1 MSVIKDMLHNARSK
15 KTPEEAAGVT
25 ASGDGFSLID
35 EPWVLV
41 RTLDGATE
49 EVSLVDLFRRA
60 HGLAEVVGDLP
71 TQGFAILRLA
81 LAVLHRAVDG
91 PRDERHWQELW
102 DAGRAP
108 MPLIEVYLER
118 FRDRFDLFHP
128 TTPFFQ
134 VADLHTA
141 KAEFSGLEKLVADVP
156 AGHQHFTTRA
166 GRGLERLTAAE
177 TTRWLVHLQAF
188 DISGIKS
195 GAVGDPR
202 VTGGKGY
209 PIGVGWTGNLGGLAV
224 QGEDL
229 WQTLLL
235 NLIARDQPSLVEFSA
250 SDRPAWERAADTS
263 SEDDGLSSRPD
274 GPTDLYTWQ
283 SRRVRLRGDR
293 TGVTGVL
300 VANGDRLTP
309 QNRLRSE
316 PMTAWRRSEPQQKK
330 LGLALVYMPQ
340 ELRPDR
346 ALWRGLNAALPMAA
360 PRGKADGG
368 QPHVTAG
375 VVEWAARVLDGK
387 HRVTL
392 RATGMA
398 YGTQNAMVGDVVDDR
413 LVVSVALLAQDRPGL
428 PQAVID
434 AVAATETAVLAL
446 RNLASDLAK
455 AGGAEPALAEGARS
469 RTAEQAYAAL
479 DAPFRAWLADLDGDS
494 DPELAR
500 IDWHRHA
507 YATLRR
513 FGEELIAATGPGA
526 WVGRVVNG
534 HRITTP
540 EADGRFRAALASALP
555 IPAVQTGKEA
565 VA

>member
-1 MSVIKDMLHNARSK
+1 MTETV
-15 KTPEEAAGVT
+15 
-25 ASGDGFSLID
+25 DGFSLID
-35 EPWVLV
+35 EPWILV
-41 RTLDGATE
+41 RTQEGVTD
-49 EVSLVDLFRRA
+49 EVSLLDLFRRSP
-60 HGLAEVVGDLP
+60 GLAEIVGDLP

-102 DAGRAP
+102 DEGAP
-108 MPLIEVYLER
+108 PMGAIELYLDR
-118 FRDRFDLFHP
+118 FRDRFDLFHS

-134 VADLHTA
+134 VADLRTA
-141 KAEFSGLEKLVADVP
+141 KDEFSGLEKLIADVP
-156 AGHQHFTTRA
+156 AGHPHFTMRA

-177 TTRWLVHLQAF
+177 AARWLVHLQAF

-209 PIGVGWTGNLGGLAV
+209 PIGVGWAGNLGGLAV

-229 WQTLLL
+229 WRTLLL
-235 NLIARDQPSLVEFSA
+235 NLVAHDQPNLAEFSHT
-250 SDRPAWERAADTS
+250 DRPAWERDPDTAA
-263 SEDDGLSSRPD
+263 EDDDAVSRPS

-283 SRRVRLRGDR
+283 SRRVRLCGDR
-293 TGVTGVL
+293 DDVTGVL
-300 VANGDRLTP
+300 VANGDKLTP
-309 QNRLRSE
+309 QNRWRAE

-340 ELRPDR
+340 THDPSR
-346 ALWRGLNAALPMAA
+346 AVWRGLASVLPTVA

-368 QPHVTAG
+368 QPKVTAG
-375 VVEWAARVLDGK
+375 VVEWAARVLDRR

-392 RATGMA
+392 RAIGMA
-398 YGTQNAMVGDVVDDR
+398 YGTQNAMVDDVVDDR
-413 LVVSVALLAQDRPGL
+413 LSISVALLAQADPAL

-434 AVAATETAVLAL
+434 CVDAAERAVLAL

-455 AGGAEPALAEGARS
+455 AGGAEPALADGARA
-469 RTAEQAYAAL
+469 RCAERAYAAL
-479 DAPFRAWLADLDGDS
+479 DAPFRVWLGELGEGS
-494 DPELAR
+494 DPEESR
-500 IDWHRHA
+500 IAWHRRA
-507 YATLRR
+507 YRILRGH
-513 FGEELIAATGPGA
+513 GEELVEATGPDA
-526 WVGRVVNG
+526 WVGRVVKG

-540 EADGRFRAALASALP
+540 EADGWFRAALASALP
-555 IPAVQTGKEA
+555 IPAEQTAEEV

>member
-1 MSVIKDMLHNARSK
+1 MSVIKDTLHSAGSTE
-15 KTPEEAAGVT
+15 TPEEAAGVT
-25 ASGDGFSLID
+25 AVGGGFSLID

-49 EVSLVDLFRRA
+49 EVSLAGLFRRA
-60 HGLAEVVGDLP
+60 PGLAEIVGDLP

-102 DAGRAP
+102 DAGEAP
-108 MPLIEVYLER
+108 MEPIEAYLDR

-134 VADLHTA
+134 VADLRTA
-141 KAEFSGLEKLVADVP
+141 KGEFSGLEKLVADVP
-156 AGHQHFTTRA
+156 AGHPHFTTRA

-177 TTRWLVHLQAF
+177 AARWLVHLQAF

-195 GAVGDPR
+195 GAVGDLR
-202 VTGGKGY
+202 VKGGKGY

-224 QGEDL
+224 QGESL
-229 WQTLLL
+229 WRALLL
-235 NLIARDQPSLVEFSA
+235 NLIPRDQPNLVQFSA
-250 SDRPAWERAADTS
+250 SDRPAWERSADTAR
-263 SEDDGLSSRPD
+263 EDDDLSSRPD
-274 GPTDLYTWQ
+274 GPTDLFTWQ
-283 SRRVRLRGDR
+283 SRRVRLRGGLD
-293 TGVTGVL
+293 GVTGVL

-309 QNRLRSE
+309 QNRWRSE

-346 ALWRGLNAALPMAA
+346 ALWRGLTSVLPMSA

-368 QPHVTAG
+368 QQHVTAG
-375 VVEWAARVLDGK
+375 VVEWAARMLEGSY
-387 HRVTL
+387 RVTL
-392 RATGMA
+392 RATGMV
-398 YGTQNAMVGDVVDDR
+398 YGTQNAMVDDIVDDR
-413 LVVSVALLAQDRPGL
+413 LTVSVSLLATGAAL
-428 PQAVID
+428 PQAAID
-434 AVAATETAVLAL
+434 AVAATEAAVLAL

-455 AGGAEPALAEGARS
+455 AAGAEPALADGARL
-469 RTAEQAYAAL
+469 RAAERAYAAL
-479 DAPFRAWLADLDGDS
+479 DAPFRAWLAGLDGDS
-494 DPELAR
+494 DPESAR
-500 IDWHRHA
+500 IDWHRRA
-507 YATLRR
+507 YAILRR
-513 FGEELIAATGPGA
+513 LGEELVAATGPDA

-555 IPAVQTGKEA
+555 IPAEQTGEEA